1 MGRELY
7 ASFPVFAAAFD
18 EVAEVYGRLSGG
30 SLRELLG
37 GEEVHGT
44 GVAQPGLFAV
54 EVALFRL
61 WESWGVR
68 PDVVTGHSVGEVA
81 AAHVAGVLGLEDA
94 VRLVVAR
101 GRLMAALPGGG
112 AMLAVQAGE
121 EAVVPLLA
129 GREDEVSLAAVNGP
143 SSVVV
148 SGTSAAVEEIGRTL
162 KQQGIRI
169 RPLTVS
175 HAFHSPL
182 MEPMLTEFA
191 EIVDGLSFAAPTV
204 PFVSALTG
212 NLLAEGELG
221 SSQYWV
227 AHAREAVRFHD
238 ALLTLRAQGVSRFVE
253 VGPDAVLTTLA
264 RNAFDDAVCVASV
277 RRDRPEDEAVLQ
289 ALGGLFAETD
299 TAIDWRAVYG
309 PHARL
314 TDLPTYPFQ
323 RERYWLD
330 APVDRGDTAVLGLAD
345 AGHPLLGASL
355 ELVDGQGDVFTGRL
369 SLHTHPWLADHAVAG
384 TVILP
389 GAAFV
394 ELALHAAQ
402 YGRVQDLTLEA
413 PLYLPVSDAVRL
425 RVTVDA
431 PDATGARGLSI
442 HSRPE
447 EESPDSVPQDRTWTR
462 HATGTVVAEAAEPQQ
477 DSAQDWADLAGVWP
491 PEGAEPV
498 DPPEVAGLYSRLAE
512 AGYQYGPAFQSLS
525 GAWRRGGDVFA
536 EVRMTDE
543 AVRRVGAPGAPG
555 RFGLHP
561 ALLDAAL
568 HSMGFG
574 EFLAGE
580 TRLPFAW
587 SDVELFATGAAAL
600 RVHLTSNGPDQIAVR
615 LADATGAPVA
625 SVAALAL
632 RPIAIE
638 QLVGQQRTPATDGLF
653 GIDWTPT
660 AVSGTG
666 TPPGALVEG
675 GPATVIV
682 GADPYGLADGGT
694 PAYPDLDALFAELAN
709 GRRAGTGRTP
719 ADVLAFLGHDL
730 VDDPSDGRAVAGVV
744 SVDADPLG
752 APRRVR
758 ALVEEG
764 LGLVQRWLAADE
776 HATQTT
782 HDTHTAHDTHTTHDT
797 HTAQDRPEGADR
809 PTGADRPDRPDGP
822 RLVVVTR
829 GAVTA
834 RSGDRITSLAGAA
847 LHGLL
852 RSAASEHPG
861 RIAVI
866 DLDDH
871 EDSVRALPAALAAA
885 TADAELAVREGSV
898 HVPRLVRTGSGS
910 ADQELVPPADT
921 DAWRLDVTAK
931 GTLDN
936 LALLPCPE
944 VNGPLEAGQIRISV
958 RATGLNFR
966 DVLIA
971 LGVYP
976 GDAQLGSEAAG
987 IVTEIGAGV
996 TGLAP
1001 GDRVLGLFP
1010 GGAGPVAVTDHRL
1023 VTPVPR
1029 GWTYA
1034 QAAVVPVVFLTAYYG
1049 LRHLADVRPGQRLL
1063 VHSAAGGVGMAAV
1076 QLARH
1081 WGVDVYGTASPRKWD
1096 VLRTLGLD
1104 DAHIASSR
1112 TLDFEQAFLD
1122 ATDGAGMDVVLDS
1135 LAHEFV
1141 DASLRLLPGGG
1152 RFLEMGKTDI
1162 RDPRAVAAE
1171 YAGVDYSAFDLH
1183 ADAGSELIQQMF
1195 RDLLEL
1201 FDGGVLK
1208 PLPVTT
1214 WDVRQAPEAFRYFSQ
1229 ARQVGKIALTLPTR
1243 PDPEG
1248 TVLVTGGTG
1257 SLGALV
1263 ARHLVTEH
1271 GARHLLLTSRRGP
1284 GAPGA
1289 AELRTELE
1297 ELGATV
1303 TVVAC
1308 DTADPDATRALLD
1321 TIPAAHPL
1329 TSVVH
1334 TAGTLDDATVEA
1346 LTPER
1351 LDTVLRPKTDAAW
1364 NLHRI
1369 VQERGDDLAEFV
1381 LFSSVS
1387 ATLGGAGQAN
1397 YAAANASLDALA
1409 AHRRAQGLPAVS
1421 LAWGL
1426 WQQDSGMT
1434 GGLDEKDLA
1443 RIRRSGLVPIAPA
1456 KGLALYDAGRSAARP
1471 VLVPAPLDLAVLRTL
1486 ADTQPLPPLFQGLV
1500 RKQVR
1505 RVANSTAAAVPL
1517 AERLAG
1523 LSATEREGRLLS
1535 LVRDEVAAVLG
1546 YSSPEAVE
1554 PDRSFRETGFD
1565 SLTAVELRNRINGA
1579 TGLRLTATLVF
1590 DHPNPAALAR
1600 HLNDQLAPAEPQS
1613 GAAAGVTDVL
1623 AELDRLER
1631 TLGALAAPAHPEAEH
1646 APADPAAGPGAGQVD
1661 GAVREAVATRMQRL
1675 LADWNRRTAAAE
1687 PEADT
1692 KEQLAAATSDEIF
1705 DFIDK
1710 EFGRTSNH

>member
-1 MGRELY
+1 
-7 ASFPVFAAAFD
+7 
-18 EVAEVYGRLSGG
+18 
-30 SLRELLG
+30 
-37 GEEVHGT
+37 
-44 GVAQPGLFAV
+44 
-54 EVALFRL
+54 
-61 WESWGVR
+61 
-68 PDVVTGHSVGEVA
+68 
-81 AAHVAGVLGLEDA
+81 
-94 VRLVVAR
+94 
-101 GRLMAALPGGG
+101 
-112 AMLAVQAGE
+112 
-121 EAVVPLLA
+121 
-129 GREDEVSLAAVNGP
+129 
-143 SSVVV
+143 
-148 SGTSAAVEEIGRTL
+148 
-162 KQQGIRI
+162 
-169 RPLTVS
+169 
-175 HAFHSPL
+175 
-182 MEPMLTEFA
+182 
-191 EIVDGLSFAAPTV
+191 
-204 PFVSALTG
+204 
-212 NLLAEGELG
+212 
-221 SSQYWV
+221 
-227 AHAREAVRFHD
+227 
-238 ALLTLRAQGVSRFVE
+238 
-253 VGPDAVLTTLA
+253 
-264 RNAFDDAVCVASV
+264 
-277 RRDRPEDEAVLQ
+277 
-289 ALGGLFAETD
+289 
-299 TAIDWRAVYG
+299 
-309 PHARL
+309 
-314 TDLPTYPFQ
+314 
-323 RERYWLD
+323 
-330 APVDRGDTAVLGLAD
+330 
-345 AGHPLLGASL
+345 
-355 ELVDGQGDVFTGRL
+355 
-369 SLHTHPWLADHAVAG
+369 AG

-402 YGRVQDLTLEA
+402 YGRIQDLTLEA
-413 PLYLPVSDAVRL
+413 ALHLPVSDAVQL

-431 PDATGARGLSI
+431 PDAAGARGLSI

-447 EESPDSVPQDRTWTR
+447 DESPDSALQDRTWTR
-462 HATGTVVAEAAEPQQ
+462 HATGTVVTEPSVSQQ
-477 DSAQDWADLAGVWP
+477 EFSPAWADFAGVWP
-491 PEGAEPV
+491 PEGAEPA
-498 DPPEVAGLYSRLAE
+498 DPAEVGGLYSRLAE

-543 AVRRVGAPGAPG
+543 AVRRVGTPGAPG

-638 QLVGQQRTPATDGLF
+638 QLTGQQRIPATDGLF
-653 GIDWTPT
+653 GVDWTPS

-666 TPPGALVEG
+666 TPPEARADG

-682 GADPYGLADGGT
+682 GTDPYGLADSGT
-694 PAYPDLDALFAELAN
+694 PVYPDLDALFADLAD
-709 GRRAGTGRTP
+709 GRRAGTGRAP
-719 ADVLAFLGHDL
+719 LDVLAFLGHDL
-730 VDDPSDGRAVAGVV
+730 VDDPSDGRPVAGVAPA
-744 SVDADPLG
+744 DADADGFG

-764 LGLVQRWLAADE
+764 LGLVQRWLTAD
-776 HATQTT
+776 
-782 HDTHTAHDTHTTHDT
+782 AHDTQ
-797 HTAQDRPEGADR
+797 TAPDGIQGSEGPE
-809 PTGADRPDRPDGP
+809 GP

-834 RSGDRITSLAGAA
+834 RSGERITSLAGAA

-861 RIAVI
+861 RITVI

-871 EDSVRALPAALAAA
+871 EDSVRALPAALAGG
-885 TADAELAVREGSV
+885 TADTELAVREGSV
-898 HVPRLVRTGSGS
+898 HVPRLVRTGPGS

-944 VNGPLEAGQIRISV
+944 VNAPLEAGQIRISV

-976 GDAQLGSEAAG
+976 GDAPLGSEAAG
-987 IVTEIGAGV
+987 IVTEVGSGV

-1023 VTPVPR
+1023 VAPVPR

-1049 LRHLADVRPGQRLL
+1049 LRHLAHVRPGQRLL

-1081 WGVDVYGTASPRKWD
+1081 WGMDVYGTASPRKWD

-1104 DAHIASSR
+1104 DAHISSSR
-1112 TLDFEQAFLD
+1112 TLDFEKAFLN

-1162 RDPRAVAAE
+1162 RDPQAVAAE
-1171 YAGVDYSAFDLH
+1171 YAGVDYTAFDLH

-1201 FDGGVLK
+1201 FESGVLK

-1289 AELRTELE
+1289 SELRTELE

-1334 TAGTLDDATVEA
+1334 TAGALDDATVEA

-1364 NLHRI
+1364 NLHRL

-1409 AHRRAQGLPAVS
+1409 VHRSAQGLPAVS

-1426 WQQDSGMT
+1426 WRQDSGMT

-1443 RIRRSGLVPIAPA
+1443 RIRRSGLVPIEPA

-1486 ADTQPLPPLFQGLV
+1486 ADTQPLPPIFQGLV

-1517 AERLAG
+1517 TERLAG
-1523 LSATEREGRLLS
+1523 LSATERESRLLS

-1546 YSSPEAVE
+1546 YSSSEAVE
-1554 PDRSFRETGFD
+1554 PDRSFRESGFD

-1600 HLNDQLAPAEPQS
+1600 HLNDQLAPAEPES
-1613 GAAAGVTDVL
+1613 EVAVGVTDVL
-1623 AELDRLER
+1623 AELDRLEQ
-1631 TLGALAAPAHPEAEH
+1631 TLGALAALGSPGAEH
-1646 APADPAAGPGAGQVD
+1646 APADPTAGPGADQVD
-1661 GAVREAVATRMQRL
+1661 EAVREAVAARMQRL

-1687 PEADT
+1687 PETDT
-1692 KEQLAAATSDEIF
+1692 KEKLAAATSDEIF